1 MVIVQTEFRVLF
13 VCTANLCRSPMAEYL
28 MRQVLTQK
36 WGPELADG
44 WQMRSAGISATEN
57 LRVHPYAAAV
67 LAKQGITADDFRTRR
82 LTREDVADADLV
94 LTATRDQRGH
104 VVRLVPTALGR
115 IFTINQLG
123 HLLAKANDQAPAD
136 TLAAGY
142 ALIEQAEACRALV
155 PPRTAEDD
163 LSDPFGKSRAKFGA
177 CAKSLR
183 GSIEQM
189 LRPLPKHVVPS
200 MSSHRSR

>member
-1 MVIVQTEFRVLF
+1 
-13 VCTANLCRSPMAEYL
+13 MAEYL
-28 MRQVLTQK
+28 MRQALARK

-44 WQMRSAGISATEN
+44 WQIRSAGISATEN
-57 LRVHPYAAAV
+57 QRIHPYAAAV
-67 LAKQGITADDFRTRR
+67 LAQQGLTADEFRTRR

-123 HLLAKANDQAPAD
+123 HLLVKATDQGPAD

-155 PPRTAEDD
+155 PPRTDEDD
-163 LSDPFGKSRAKFGA
+163 LSDPFGRSRAKFRA
-177 CAKSLR
+177 CGKSLR
-183 GSIEQM
+183 GRIEQM
-189 LRPLPKHVVPS
+189 LRPLPNQVIPNL
-200 MSSHRSR
+200 SSHRSR